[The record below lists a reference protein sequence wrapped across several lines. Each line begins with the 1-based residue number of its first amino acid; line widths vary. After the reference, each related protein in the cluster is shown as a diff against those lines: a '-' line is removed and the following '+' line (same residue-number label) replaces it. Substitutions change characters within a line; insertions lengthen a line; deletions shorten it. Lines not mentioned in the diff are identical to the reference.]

1 MSSFKDL
8 VRLHLTGKP
17 VNVAER
23 SGDAPFILEGEEF
36 NLFWH
41 EATVP
46 VSSLPDPSGYEIY
59 PDKLVQFTGLTPQV
73 LRLITETSPLLF
85 SVDNAECHLLD
96 GAHRLT
102 MLSRAGVKDATVLL
116 GSTQNPH
123 GAADAAYAAAA
134 AAGDLDEGRM
144 LLRDYARAR
153 GFVQEWF
160 HGGTATTDFKP
171 DSRGNF
177 LSGTLSHAYTY
188 ADQYPTKDSAIVPV
202 MVNPGRIL
210 DLTDPAQYEACGLVP
225 TATLTNNPSLA
236 LRLPG
241 LGFNDSVIS
250 FAKAQGFDS
259 IKFFDSNASNKGSYE
274 SLVVFDPARLL
285 VGPNF
290 TNTVDYYDH
299 KLVEGTFRRDS
310 QGALIPLS
318 TLVNEFP
325 GTRDVDA
332 ELAEELRSRGEEIS
346 NYHDALSRLSNGER
360 LFVFH
365 EMDEEPTE
373 VLSAAMFHGY
383 AVDRM
388 LALPAQEVEQADA
401 PRP

>member
-1 MSSFKDL
+1 MTSSRDL

-17 VNVAER
+17 VNVMER
-23 SGDAPFILEGEEF
+23 SGDAPFILEGEEL

-46 VSSLPDPSGYEIY
+46 LSALPDPSEYEIY
-59 PDKLVQFTGLTPQV
+59 ADKLVQFSGLSPQLLQLV
-73 LRLITETSPLLF
+73 TATSPLLF
-85 SVDNAECHLLD
+85 GIDNAECHLLD

-116 GSTQNPH
+116 GSSQNPY

-134 AAGDLDEGRM
+134 AVGDLNEGRM

-160 HGGTATTDFKP
+160 HGGTVTTNFNP
-171 DSRGNF
+171 DSRGSF
-177 LSGTLSHAYTY
+177 LSSTISHAYTY
-188 ADQYPTKDSAIVPV
+188 ADQYPTADSAIVSV
-202 MVNPGRIL
+202 MVNPGRTL
-210 DLTDPAQYEACGLVP
+210 DLTDPVQFEACGLVP
-225 TATLTNNPSLA
+225 ATTLTDNPSLA

-241 LGFNDSVIS
+241 LGFNDDVIS
-250 FAKAQGFDS
+250 FAKARGFDS

-274 SLVVFDPARLL
+274 SLAVFDPARLL
-285 VGPNF
+285 VGPNL
-290 TNTVDYYDH
+290 TKTADYYDH
-299 KLVEGTFRRDS
+299 KLIEGTFRKDA
-310 QGALIPLS
+310 QGTLIPLS
-318 TLVNEFP
+318 ALVNEFP

-332 ELAEELRSRGEEIS
+332 ELAEQLRSRGEEIS

-365 EMDEEPTE
+365 EMDEEPFE
-373 VLSAAMFHGY
+373 VLSATMLHGY
-383 AVDRM
+383 AIDQM